1 MNNID
6 RLKLIKQIAKRQE
19 AFQLLAKMVKIQE
32 CNVTEEHTLTV
43 QEYDT
48 NPDDE

>member
-32 CNVTEEHTLTV
+32 CNITEEYVFTI

-48 NPDDE
+48 NTDDE